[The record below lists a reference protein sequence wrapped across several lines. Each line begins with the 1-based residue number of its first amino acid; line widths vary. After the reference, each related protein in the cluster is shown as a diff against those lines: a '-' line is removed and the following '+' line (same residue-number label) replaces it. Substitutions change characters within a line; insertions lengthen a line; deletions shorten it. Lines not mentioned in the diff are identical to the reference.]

1 MLLVEILL
9 LLSLIIF
16 SCVLLSRISSRIG
29 VPSLLAFILLGMFF
43 GADGP
48 LAINFDNFE
57 LVRDVC
63 TFALVFIMFYGG
75 FSTNWRQAR
84 PVAVKAFL
92 LSSLGVVL
100 TAALVGLFC
109 HFVLGLE
116 LVASLLLGSVIS
128 STDAASVFF
137 VLRSRRLHLRDN
149 TASLLEVESGSND
162 PCAYMLTA
170 ACIAFMQGGASAGG
184 IARMLFAQI
193 VYGLI
198 LGGLIALS
206 VRWLMQRMKINV
218 DGFDAIL
225 MVGVALFAYAA
236 PEAVGGNGYLSAY
249 VVGLILG
256 NTGSYGKK
264 HLFGFFDGFTGL
276 MQMGVFFLLGL
287 LSFPSALVHWT
298 LPGLGVALFL
308 TFVARP
314 LAVALLLTPL
324 RSSLAQQMVVSW
336 AGLRGAASIVFA
348 IMALMAANIEQG
360 LFDVVFVIVLF
371 SILLQGSLLPWVAGK
386 LDMIDAGGD
395 VMKTFTD
402 YSEEEPVQFI
412 QFKIPDGHPWSG
424 QLLREVR
431 LPPGTLVVLL
441 KRDGKNIIPNG
452 ETPLLAGDSV
462 ILSAAS
468 PTTVAGI
475 HLSEVRLD
483 NSSAWC
489 GKTLAELPR
498 EKNSLIIMVRR
509 SKRILI
515 PNGQT
520 RLAAGDVL
528 VLTRLE

>member
-1 MLLVEILL
+1 MVEILL

-116 LVASLLLGSVIS
+116 LMASLLLGSVIS

-184 IARMLFAQI
+184 IARILFAQI
-193 VYGLI
+193 VY
-198 LGGLIALS
+198 
-206 VRWLMQRMKINV
+206 
-218 DGFDAIL
+218 
-225 MVGVALFAYAA
+225 
-236 PEAVGGNGYLSAY
+236 
-249 VVGLILG
+249 GLILG

-287 LSFPSALVHWT
+287 LSFPSALVHWA

-483 NSSAWC
+483 NTSAWC